1 MNLLYNF
8 IIKEFL
14 QFLRDRKMIA
24 VVLIAPVIQLIFLG
38 YAATRDVNN
47 IHTIVMDN
55 DRSETSRQLI
65 ENFRSSGYFN
75 IDYYVTSYNEINN
88 IIDNGNALVAF
99 VIPND
104 FEKNIGLNKTAN
116 LQVIFDGSDGNKA
129 SIAAGYT
136 LGITSAFSQNILNE
150 NLQRSGKKYIPVG
163 TIQPEV
169 RIWYNPDL
177 TTRNYMLPSIVGLI
191 IMLVTTSLTSLAI
204 VKEREIGTLE
214 QLIVSPIKPYQM
226 IIGKLI
232 PFIILGFISVT
243 IVMSVMRFWF
253 QIPVKGSVV
262 YLFLSGF
269 IFMLSTLGLGLFIST
284 ISKTQAQAMITS
296 AFGVMMP
303 MIFLS
308 GFAFPI
314 ENMPVAVQYLTYLI
328 PLRYFNII
336 IRGIILKG
344 IGISHLWQETLSLF
358 LFGIIILFLS
368 SLRFSKKLE

>member
-262 YLFLSGF
+262 NAWFRLIHFNNIKNTGTGNDNVCIRSNDADDILIRICISYRKHACC
-269 IFMLSTLGLGLFIST
+269 ST
-284 ISKTQAQAMITS
+284 IFNLLNSS
-296 AFGVMMP
+296 
-303 MIFLS
+303 
-308 GFAFPI
+308 
-314 ENMPVAVQYLTYLI
+314 
-328 PLRYFNII
+328 PL
-336 IRGIILKG
+336 L
-344 IGISHLWQETLSLF
+344 
-358 LFGIIILFLS
+358 
-368 SLRFSKKLE
+368 

>member
-1 MNLLYNF
+1 
-8 IIKEFL
+8 
-14 QFLRDRKMIA
+14 
-24 VVLIAPVIQLIFLG
+24 
-38 YAATRDVNN
+38 
-47 IHTIVMDN
+47 MDN

-65 ENFRSSGYFN
+65 ESFRSSGYFN
-75 IDYYVTSYNEINN
+75 IDYYVTSYKEIND
-88 IIDNGNALVAF
+88 IIDNGEALVAI

-116 LQVIFDGSDGNKA
+116 LQTIFDGSDGNKA

-136 LGITSAFSQNILNE
+136 LGITSAFSQNIINE
-150 NLQRSGKKYIPVG
+150 TLQRSGRKILPVG
-163 TIQPEV
+163 SIQPEV

-214 QLIVSPIKPYQM
+214 QLIVSPVKPYQM
-226 IIGKLI
+226 IIGKLV
-232 PFIILGFISVT
+232 PFIILGFISVV

-253 QIPVKGSVV
+253 QIPIKGSVV
-262 YLFLSGF
+262 FLFVSGF

-284 ISKTQAQAMITS
+284 ISKTQVQAMITS
-296 AFGVMMP
+296 AFGIMMP

-314 ENMPVAVQYLTYLI
+314 ENMPQFVQYVTYLI
-328 PLRYFNII
+328 PLRYFNVIL
-336 IRGIILKG
+336 RGIILKG
-344 IGISHLWQETLSLF
+344 IGISHLWEETLMLF
-358 LFGIIILFLS
+358 LFGVLILFLS